1 MSNILNGLNNE
12 QKEAVTYIDGPLQI
26 IAGAGSGKTLVLT
39 RRIAYMLEQNISPY
53 NILALT
59 FTNKAANEMKSRIS
73 NFIDLT
79 KTNNLW
85 VGTFHSIFARIL
97 RIEAHEIGYE
107 RNFSIYDEED
117 SAKVVKQ
124 INDSINVKN
133 SQVQPKV
140 IYSIISSLKN
150 KFISPETYAR
160 TASTLNEKYI
170 SEVYN
175 LYKTEFKKNN
185 AMDFD
190 DLLLNMIDLF
200 NIEQVLSKYQDRFKY
215 ILVDEYQDTNH
226 VQYLVIKKLAERYK
240 NICIV
245 GDDAQSI
252 YKWRGADIHN
262 ILNFKNDYP
271 KCHTIKLEQNY
282 RSTSNI
288 LNAADSVISNN
299 KEQLKKK
306 LWTNSAGGERVKL
319 MKFNN
324 EKDEANQIINI
335 IKEQYHKGKSLNDFA
350 ILYRTNAQSLQF
362 EKACR
367 SNNLP
372 YVVVGST
379 SFYKRKEVKDIL
391 AYLQILVNPKDK
403 VSLYRII
410 NEPHRGIGPITI
422 NKIIEI
428 YKKNPNYTIIDAL
441 TDDDINNLQM
451 RNNAKIELEKFINN
465 IKETIKK
472 LDENNSP
479 IENII
484 IDYLDK
490 MGIIKHYKEIDELEG
505 QNKIDNINQLLED
518 IFNFLRDNPEKSLSD
533 YLEQITLISDLDTK
547 GKDIEEKN
555 IITLMTL
562 HSSKGLEFDTV
573 FIPGIESNLFPL
585 ERETL
590 NSTNIEEERRLF
602 YVGIT
607 RAKKNLYLSY
617 VHLRIYFGKTK
628 EATPSIFLKEINT
641 NVLEDITKNTFLT
654 PKRNFETIL
663 PTTKKRQIQKRS
675 NIYNPKTKFPIFD
688 DFNNYCY
695 SQIPPDYTKFK
706 LGDMVKHSKFGKGKI
721 ISIIGEG
728 KNKKAIILFAL
739 YGHKQLL
746 LEYAKL
752 EKI

>member
-1 MSNILNGLNNE
+1 
-12 QKEAVTYIDGPLQI
+12 
-26 IAGAGSGKTLVLT
+26 
-39 RRIAYMLEQNISPY
+39 
-53 NILALT
+53 
-59 FTNKAANEMKSRIS
+59 
-73 NFIDLT
+73 
-79 KTNNLW
+79 
-85 VGTFHSIFARIL
+85 
-97 RIEAHEIGYE
+97 
-107 RNFSIYDEED
+107 
-117 SAKVVKQ
+117 
-124 INDSINVKN
+124 
-133 SQVQPKV
+133 
-140 IYSIISSLKN
+140 
-150 KFISPETYAR
+150 
-160 TASTLNEKYI
+160 
-170 SEVYN
+170 
-175 LYKTEFKKNN
+175 
-185 AMDFD
+185 
-190 DLLLNMIDLF
+190 
-200 NIEQVLSKYQDRFKY
+200 
-215 ILVDEYQDTNH
+215 
-226 VQYLVIKKLAERYK
+226 
-240 NICIV
+240 
-245 GDDAQSI
+245 
-252 YKWRGADIHN
+252 
-262 ILNFKNDYP
+262 
-271 KCHTIKLEQNY
+271 
-282 RSTSNI
+282 
-288 LNAADSVISNN
+288 
-299 KEQLKKK
+299 
-306 LWTNSAGGERVKL
+306 

-663 PTTKKRQIQKRS
+663 PTIKKRQIQKRS